1 KLLRLGGEPW
11 EAPGLGNGPE
21 QRALEASMPF
31 GEALRPFVGICE
43 AGQELHRI
51 LSDWLEEMPPPGGS
65 LPGLPASA
73 RRVAWRFG
81 RNAAGCSILER
92 GVARL
97 VASGL
102 IPTGAWYTSLV
113 DHNVSAWRKD
123 LRRLRTMLDWSLQT
137 VTWNRMLLT
146 GWPLPAILHRLQ
158 EAYLKE
164 AVCSAAVEG
173 GYALRSRAEGSPGVW
188 LCVGR
193 MEDLAAERPRR
204 GSERDVGKTQNRFM
218 HAIEIPCL
226 LRAALVPALRSP
238 KVADARRVL
247 GLHSHCKASAWRV
260 SRRLPFCRYRRL
272 DLAFGLSCARDN
284 HRAMN
289 YGDATISVSG

>member
-1 KLLRLGGEPW
+1 MVVREDVSCG
-11 EAPGLGNGPE
+11 
-21 QRALEASMPF
+21 QASQQ
-31 GEALRPFVGICE
+31 I
-43 AGQELHRI
+43 
-51 LSDWLEEMPPPGGS
+51 
-65 LPGLPASA
+65 
-73 RRVAWRFG
+73 
-81 RNAAGCSILER
+81 
-92 GVARL
+92 
-97 VASGL
+97 
-102 IPTGAWYTSLV
+102 
-113 DHNVSAWRKD
+113 
-123 LRRLRTMLDWSLQT
+123 MLT
-137 VTWNRMLLT
+137 RMLVEPNCL
-146 GWPLPAILHRLQ
+146 LHAP
-158 EAYLKE
+158 E
-164 AVCSAAVEG
+164 
-173 GYALRSRAEGSPGVW
+173 VW